1 MMLSADGAVQVI
13 WGIRNKLNHYS
24 NNMNTTYSRTIL
36 CLLSLGLYFNSY
48 AQSYVTY
55 NHDDTKMNQI
65 TVQEIGTG
73 GLTPE
78 YYYDIFHNTYQK
90 TAAAKNKLSFRTL
103 VGVSAYQQ
111 IEYADSIEASLTKR
125 AEIEAL
131 NIADRQIDL
140 AWQVEGSKIEG
151 KLSDFENNINRIAS
165 VGGSPNDKER
175 WTEYSKM
182 FRFAIRQTQNSYM
195 PNAQRKKEY
204 LAIYADITKQ
214 NETLIA
220 YLVQQNNRKKTEELL
235 SATSNRPNHKSEN
248 LTAAYS
254 RWRNSALAKRHSTG
268 SDEENK
274 TEQ

>member
-1 MMLSADGAVQVI
+1 MHVTNIMAMIFFLSFFPFLSA
-13 WGIRNKLNHYS
+13 
-24 NNMNTTYSRTIL
+24 
-36 CLLSLGLYFNSY
+36 C

-103 VGVSAYQQ
+103 AGVSAYQQ

-125 AEIEAL
+125 AEVEAL

-151 KLSDFENNINRIAS
+151 KLSDFENNINRI
-165 VGGSPNDKER
+165 VIFD
-175 WTEYSKM
+175 
-182 FRFAIRQTQNSYM
+182 QNC
-195 PNAQRKKEY
+195 
-204 LAIYADITKQ
+204 
-214 NETLIA
+214 
-220 YLVQQNNRKKTEELL
+220 
-235 SATSNRPNHKSEN
+235 
-248 LTAAYS
+248 
-254 RWRNSALAKRHSTG
+254 
-268 SDEENK
+268 
-274 TEQ
+274 

>member
-1 MMLSADGAVQVI
+1 MHVTNIMAMIFFLSFFPFLSA
-13 WGIRNKLNHYS
+13 
-24 NNMNTTYSRTIL
+24 
-36 CLLSLGLYFNSY
+36 C

-103 VGVSAYQQ
+103 AGVSAYQQ

-125 AEIEAL
+125 AEVEAL

-151 KLSDFENNINRIAS
+151 KLSDFENNINRIVS

-182 FRFAIRQTQNSYM
+182 FRLAIRQTQDSYM

-204 LAIYADITKQ
+204 LAIHADITKQ

-220 YLVQQNNRKKTEELL
+220 YLVQQNNRKKTDKLL
-235 SATSNRPNHKSEN
+235 TATSNRTIHKSEN

-254 RWRNSALAKRHSTG
+254 RWRNSALGKRYS
-268 SDEENK
+268 EENK